1 MKILSYNLNGIR
13 AAIQKGLID
22 WLKATD
28 ADVICIQELK
38 ADYNPEVVALFEQL
52 GYHVYWHAAQ
62 KKGYSGTAIMS
73 KTKPLSVEIGCGV
86 DIYDAEGRVLRADFE
101 QCSVMCVYM
110 PSGTTG
116 DERQAFKYKW
126 LDYFLIYAQEVKK
139 KYPNLVIC
147 GDFNICHQAI
157 DIHNPVSN
165 KNSSGFLPEERA
177 WLTKFIDTGFIDS
190 FRHFNKEPHHYTW
203 WSYRAGSRGKNLGWR
218 IDYQMAAKE
227 LENRLTRCV
236 ILPQAM
242 HSDHCPVLLEL
253 KK

>member
-13 AAIQKGLID
+13 AALQKGFLD
-22 WLKATD
+22 WFKSTD
-28 ADVICIQELK
+28 ADVLCIQELK
-38 ADYNPEVVALFEQL
+38 SDFNPEIAVLFEQM
-52 GYHVYWHAAQ
+52 GYHVFWHAAQ
-62 KKGYSGTAIMS
+62 KKGYSGTAIM
-73 KTKPLSVEIGCGV
+73 TRIKPKHVEIGCGMP
-86 DIYDAEGRVLRADFE
+86 DYDAEGRVVRADFE
-101 QCSVMCVYM
+101 GLSVMCVYM

-116 DERQAFKYKW
+116 EERQNFKYKW
-126 LDYFLIYAQEVKK
+126 LDDFLAYSKDLKI

-165 KNSSGFLPEERA
+165 KKSSGFLPEERA
-177 WLTKFIDTGFIDS
+177 WLSRFIDSGFIDT

-203 WSYRAGSRGKNLGWR
+203 WSYRAGSRAKNLGWR
-218 IDYQMAAKE
+218 IDYQMATPTLQDK
-227 LENRLTRCV
+227 LKRCV

-253 KK
+253 D